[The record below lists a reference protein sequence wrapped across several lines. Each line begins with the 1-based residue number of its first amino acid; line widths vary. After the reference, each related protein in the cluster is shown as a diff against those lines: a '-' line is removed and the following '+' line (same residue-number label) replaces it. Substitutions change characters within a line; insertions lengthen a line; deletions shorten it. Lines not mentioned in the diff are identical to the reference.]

1 MGRPLHSQQQQ
12 QQRVQPFLPPGR
24 GSSPEVLLRS
34 QLPDLLAALD
44 AALSKDWP
52 RSFIKV
58 RKGDLLCQHGAV
70 SYQLGTG
77 SH

>member
-1 MGRPLHSQQQQ
+1 MAVLLLAVQEVDYLGRPLHGQQ

-24 GSSPEVLLRS
+24 GSSPEVLLRA
-34 QLPDLLAALD
+34 QLPDLLTALD

-58 RKGDLLCQHGAV
+58 
-70 SYQLGTG
+70 
-77 SH
+77 